1 MNKAFCKEPD
11 SSLPPRCPAC
21 GGDCVRLAAETLA
34 AHVARTASG
43 G

>member
-11 SSLPPRCPAC
+11 SSLLPRCPAC
-21 GGDCVRLAAETLA
+21 GGDGVPLA
-34 AHVARTASG
+34 AHVVRAASG